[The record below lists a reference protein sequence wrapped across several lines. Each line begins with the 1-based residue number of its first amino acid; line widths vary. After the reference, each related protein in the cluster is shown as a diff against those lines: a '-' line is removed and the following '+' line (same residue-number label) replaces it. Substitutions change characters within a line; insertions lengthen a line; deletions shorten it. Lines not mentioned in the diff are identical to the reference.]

1 MEQKKQIEE
10 QISQITLAL
19 NNIENKNF
27 NVYFFVLD
35 TKGNPTAGIAN
46 IYEHVKIL
54 KGLGYNACILHEKN
68 DYKLRG
74 DQEGNGVA
82 DWLGEEYAAL
92 PHASIEG
99 QDLNISPSDFVVI
112 PEIFANIMDQ
122 LKGFP
127 CKKIVMSQ
135 SYDYLLELLQIG
147 KRWNVDYGF
156 NDVITTSEKQAD
168 YVKSLFPSIQ
178 THIVPVSISDY
189 FKDSDKPKIPVVSIL
204 TRNHGEAAKI
214 AKSFYLQFPLYKWIT
229 FKELRGLPKTQF
241 ATELAKSCLAVWID
255 DQAGFGT
262 FPLEAIESNTP
273 VIGKIPN
280 MVPEWME
287 TTNDKG
293 VKVIKN
299 NGIWTNT
306 TLNIPEL
313 IANYLK
319 VWFEDSLPQ
328 ELLNG
333 MEQSKGQYTSEKQI
347 TAATEV
353 YTKIFENRKSELSIV
368 LEKLT
373 EALIEVEPTNA

>member
-373 EALIEVEPTNA
+373 EALTEVEPTNA